1 VGLTR
6 FLLDTNAASDLV
18 NRRHGVFDR
27 AHHETTAGNS
37 VGVGMPVL
45 AELVA
50 GIERSQSRDRN
61 LQKLKTAL
69 ASLKLWPFDPPAAF
83 EYGRLHAELARLG
96 RPIGAIDTMIAAIAR
111 TLGDCTVVSTDS
123 DLLAVPGLNVEN
135 WRS

>member
-1 VGLTR
+1 MGLTR
-6 FLLDTNAASDLV
+6 FLLDTNAASDFV

-27 AHHETTAGNS
+27 ARRETAAGNS
-37 VGVGMPVL
+37 IGIGMPVL

-50 GIERSQSRDRN
+50 GIERSTSRDRN
-61 LQKLKTAL
+61 LRSLKAAL

-83 EYGRLHAELARLG
+83 EYGRLHAELGRLG
-96 RPIGAIDTMIAAIAR
+96 RPVGVMDTMIAAIAN

-123 DLLAVPGLNVEN
+123 DLHAVPGLTVEN

>member
-1 VGLTR
+1 LSR
-6 FLLDTNAASDLV
+6 FLLDTNAASDFI

-27 AHHETTAGNS
+27 ARLETATGNS
-37 VGVGMPVL
+37 IGIGMPVL

-61 LQKLKTAL
+61 LKSLKSAL

-96 RPIGAIDTMIAAIAR
+96 RPIGICDTMIAAIAK

-123 DLLAVPGLNVEN
+123 DLQAVPGLNVEN
-135 WRS
+135 WRT